1 MNSAFR
7 NKRIKGL
14 LPLFFLLAFGACK
27 KESTD
32 IGLGLVRD
40 DVIKE
45 AEKIILTQAVCR
57 TVADD
62 SIRTDVL
69 SSGLFGIVNDPI
81 LGESKASLII
91 EPRVAET
98 GSGSVGKVADST
110 KLILKF
116 DIDQVVGGSPYR
128 LLLGEA
134 DAEITFDIYKMGEDI
149 PDSAYNTYR
158 PLLGDKIGEYT
169 GGFDFSNKEVVIDE
183 DTFTVTP
190 ELILTLDNQLGVDIL
205 GLPMIDNTELKT
217 VLKGIVLVPREV
229 VSGTGFITA
238 FETKISASRL
248 VVFHDTTELAIPLGA
263 ESKRLNYFE
272 TTPSALVD
280 AQLTGSGHFNT
291 TYVQSLSGTKVK
303 VEFPELND
311 FIKMGDRIVINEAY
325 ISFLLE
331 DGSLIED
338 KFSAPPRLLLY
349 AVDSVS
355 NQTAF
360 FEDLLDFQLGQ
371 TLNYGGTYS
380 ASSKSYDFRFNR
392 FLQRLVDDYR
402 RKGVDNFRG
411 FYLRVPTD
419 SPIVPHRAVLGTDTT
434 QQMIKLS
441 VRYTKLN

>member
-1 MNSAFR
+1 MNNTFR

-32 IGLGLVRD
+32 IGLGLVGD
-40 DVIKE
+40 DVLE
-45 AEKIILTQAVCR
+45 NAEKNIFTQAVCR

-116 DIDQVVGGSPYR
+116 DIDQVVSGSPYR

-149 PDSAYNTYR
+149 PDSTYNSYR

-205 GLPMIDNTELKT
+205 GLSMIDNTELKK

-229 VSGTGFITA
+229 VSGTGLITA

-263 ESKRLNYFE
+263 DSKRVNYFE
-272 TTPSALVD
+272 TTPSAAVD

-311 FIKMGDRIVINEAY
+311 FIKMGERVVINEAY

-331 DGSLIED
+331 DGSVVEE

-349 AVDSVS
+349 AV
-355 NQTAF
+355 
-360 FEDLLDFQLGQ
+360 
-371 TLNYGGTYS
+371 
-380 ASSKSYDFRFNR
+380 
-392 FLQRLVDDYR
+392 
-402 RKGVDNFRG
+402 
-411 FYLRVPTD
+411 
-419 SPIVPHRAVLGTDTT
+419 
-434 QQMIKLS
+434 
-441 VRYTKLN
+441 

>member
-1 MNSAFR
+1 VNNTFR

-32 IGLGLVRD
+32 IGLGLVGD
-40 DVIKE
+40 DVLE
-45 AEKIILTQAVCR
+45 NAEKNIFTQAVCR

-116 DIDQVVGGSPYR
+116 DIDQVVSGSPYR

-149 PDSAYNTYR
+149 PDSTYNSYR

-205 GLPMIDNTELKT
+205 GLSMIDNTELKK

-229 VSGTGFITA
+229 VSGTGLITA

-263 ESKRLNYFE
+263 DSKRVNYFE
-272 TTPSALVD
+272 TTPSAAVD

-311 FIKMGDRIVINEAY
+311 FIKMGERLVINEAY

-331 DGSLIED
+331 DGSVVEE

-355 NQTAF
+355 DQTAF

-402 RKGVDNFRG
+402 LREVDNFKG

-419 SPIVPHRAVLGTDTT
+419 SPIVPHRAVLNTDTT
-434 QQMIKLS
+434 QQTIKLS

>member
-1 MNSAFR
+1 VNNTFR

-14 LPLFFLLAFGACK
+14 LPLFFLLALGACK

-32 IGLGLVRD
+32 IGLGLVGD
-40 DVIKE
+40 DVLE
-45 AEKIILTQAVCR
+45 NAEKNIFTQAVCR

-116 DIDQVVGGSPYR
+116 DIDQVVSGSPYR

-149 PDSAYNTYR
+149 PDSTYNSYR

-205 GLPMIDNTELKT
+205 GLSMIDNTELKK

-229 VSGTGFITA
+229 VSGTGLITA

-263 ESKRLNYFE
+263 DSKRVNYFE
-272 TTPSALVD
+272 TTPSAAVD

-311 FIKMGDRIVINEAY
+311 FIKMGERVVINEAY

-331 DGSLIED
+331 DGSVVEE

-355 NQTAF
+355 DQTAF

-402 RKGVDNFRG
+402 LREVDNFKG

-419 SPIVPHRAVLGTDTT
+419 SPIVPHRAVLNTDTT
-434 QQMIKLS
+434 QQTIKLS

>member
-1 MNSAFR
+1 MNNTFR

-32 IGLGLVRD
+32 IGLGLVGD
-40 DVIKE
+40 DVLE
-45 AEKIILTQAVCR
+45 NAEKNIFTQAVCR

-116 DIDQVVGGSPYR
+116 DIDQVVSGSPYR

-149 PDSAYNTYR
+149 PDSTYNSYR

-205 GLPMIDNTELKT
+205 GLSMIDNTELKK

-229 VSGTGFITA
+229 VSGTGLITA

-263 ESKRLNYFE
+263 DSKRVNYFE
-272 TTPSALVD
+272 TTPSAAVD

-311 FIKMGDRIVINEAY
+311 FIKMGERVVINEAY

-331 DGSLIED
+331 DGSVVEE

-355 NQTAF
+355 DQTAF

-402 RKGVDNFRG
+402 LREVDNFKG

-419 SPIVPHRAVLGTDTT
+419 SPIVPHRAVLNTDTT
-434 QQMIKLS
+434 QQTIKLS

>member
-1 MNSAFR
+1 MNNTVI
-7 NKRIKGL
+7 NKRSKGL

-32 IGLGLVRD
+32 IGLDLVGKD
-40 DVIKE
+40 ILEE
-45 AEKIILTQAVCR
+45 AEKSIFTQAICR

-62 SIRTDVL
+62 TTRTDIL

-91 EPRVAET
+91 NPRVTET

-116 DIDQVVGGSPYR
+116 DIDQVVGGSLYR

-134 DAEITFDIYKMGEDI
+134 DAAITFDIYKMGEGI
-149 PDSAYNTYR
+149 PDTVENTYR
-158 PLLGDKIGEYT
+158 PILGDKIGEYS
-169 GGFDFSNKEVVIDE
+169 GSFDFSNKERIIEE

-190 ELILTLDNQLGVDIL
+190 ELIVTLDNQLGIDIL
-205 GLPMIDNTELKT
+205 GLAKIDNEELET
-217 VLKGIVLVPREV
+217 VLKGIALVPREV
-229 VSGTGFITA
+229 VSGAGLITA
-238 FETKISASRL
+238 FETKTSSSR
-248 VVFHDTTELAIPLGA
+248 VVIFHDSTELSIPLGVN
-263 ESKRLNYFE
+263 SKRANYFE
-272 TTPSALVD
+272 TTPSAAVNE
-280 AQLTGSGHFNT
+280 QLTGSGHFNT

-311 FIKMGDRIVINEAY
+311 FIKRDDRIVINEAH

-331 DGSLIED
+331 DGSVTEET
-338 KFSAPPRLLLY
+338 FNEPPRLLLY

-355 NQTAF
+355 EQTAY

-371 TLNYGGTYS
+371 TLNYGGTYLS
-380 ASSKSYDFRFNR
+380 SSKSYDFRFNR

-402 RKGVDNFRG
+402 LKGVDNFKG

-419 SPIVPHRAVLGTDTT
+419 SPIVPHRAVLNTDTT
-434 QQMIKLS
+434 QRAIKLS
-441 VRYTKLN
+441 VTYTKLN

>member
-1 MNSAFR
+1 MY
-7 NKRIKGL
+7 
-14 LPLFFLLAFGACK
+14 
-27 KESTD
+27 TH
-32 IGLGLVRD
+32 
-40 DVIKE
+40 
-45 AEKIILTQAVCR
+45 AVCR

-116 DIDQVVGGSPYR
+116 DIDQVVSGSPYR

-149 PDSAYNTYR
+149 PDSTYNSYR

-205 GLPMIDNTELKT
+205 GLSMIDNTELKK

-229 VSGTGFITA
+229 VSGTGLITA

-263 ESKRLNYFE
+263 DSKRVNYFE
-272 TTPSALVD
+272 TTPSAAVD

-311 FIKMGDRIVINEAY
+311 FIKMGERLVINEAY

-331 DGSLIED
+331 DGSVVEE

-355 NQTAF
+355 DQTAF

-402 RKGVDNFRG
+402 LREVDNFKG

-419 SPIVPHRAVLGTDTT
+419 SPIVPHRAVLNTDTT
-434 QQMIKLS
+434 QQTIKLS

>member
-1 MNSAFR
+1 VNNTFR

-32 IGLGLVRD
+32 IGLGLVGD
-40 DVIKE
+40 DVLE
-45 AEKIILTQAVCR
+45 NAEKNIFTQAVCR

-116 DIDQVVGGSPYR
+116 DIDQVVSGSPYR

-149 PDSAYNTYR
+149 PDSTYNSYR

-205 GLPMIDNTELKT
+205 GLSMIDNTELKK

-229 VSGTGFITA
+229 VSGTGLITA

-263 ESKRLNYFE
+263 DSKRVNYFE
-272 TTPSALVD
+272 TTPSAAVD

-311 FIKMGDRIVINEAY
+311 FIKMGERVVINEAY

-331 DGSLIED
+331 DGSVVEE

-355 NQTAF
+355 DQTAF

-402 RKGVDNFRG
+402 LREVDNFKG

-419 SPIVPHRAVLGTDTT
+419 SPIVPHRAVLNTDTT
-434 QQMIKLS
+434 QQTIKLS

>member
-1 MNSAFR
+1 MNNTFR

-14 LPLFFLLAFGACK
+14 LPLFFLLALGACK

-32 IGLGLVRD
+32 IGLGLVGD
-40 DVIKE
+40 DVLE
-45 AEKIILTQAVCR
+45 NAEKNIFTQAVCR

-116 DIDQVVGGSPYR
+116 DIDQVVSGSPYR

-149 PDSAYNTYR
+149 PDSTYNSYR

-205 GLPMIDNTELKT
+205 GLSMIDNTELKK

-229 VSGTGFITA
+229 VSGTGLITA

-263 ESKRLNYFE
+263 DSKRVNYFE
-272 TTPSALVD
+272 TTPSAAVD

-311 FIKMGDRIVINEAY
+311 FIKMGERVVINEAY

-331 DGSLIED
+331 DGSVVEE

-355 NQTAF
+355 DQTAF

-402 RKGVDNFRG
+402 LREVDNFKG

-419 SPIVPHRAVLGTDTT
+419 SPIVPHRAVLNTDTT
-434 QQMIKLS
+434 QQTIKLS

>member
-1 MNSAFR
+1 MNNTFR

-32 IGLGLVRD
+32 IGLGLVGD
-40 DVIKE
+40 DVLE
-45 AEKIILTQAVCR
+45 NAEKNIFTQAVCR

-116 DIDQVVGGSPYR
+116 DIDQVVSGSPYR

-149 PDSAYNTYR
+149 PDSTYNSYR

-205 GLPMIDNTELKT
+205 GLSMIDNTELKK

-229 VSGTGFITA
+229 VSGTGLITA

-263 ESKRLNYFE
+263 DSKRVNYFE
-272 TTPSALVD
+272 TTPSAAVD

-311 FIKMGDRIVINEAY
+311 FIKMGERLVINEAY

-331 DGSLIED
+331 DGSVVEE

-355 NQTAF
+355 DQTAF

-402 RKGVDNFRG
+402 LREVDNFKG

-419 SPIVPHRAVLGTDTT
+419 SPIVPHRAVLNTDTT
-434 QQMIKLS
+434 QQTIKLS